1 MSRKDEDRILHGLYF
16 FRERIDEEFDVRRD
30 QVLWLTAHSFADGVR
45 WCRDGLL
52 QNVDC
57 GAIPDDLCHK
67 LLASQC
73 ELPLRYLEHRR
84 LIKLDRTHLEALR
97 VAVTF
102 AGADRALRLHSRL
115 GRMDVWYQERKNG
128 FVGLMTTVAVSLVT
142 ALLVVLV
149 TERLYKVFAEQTRV
163 IYEAEP
169 KPTP

>member
-16 FRERIDEEFDVRRD
+16 FRERLDDEFEVSRD
-30 QVLWLTAHSFADGVR
+30 QVLWLTAHSFADGAR
-45 WCRDGLL
+45 WCRDGTL

-57 GAIPDDLCHK
+57 EAIPAELCHK
-67 LLASQC
+67 LLASKC

-84 LIKLDRTHLEALR
+84 LIKLDRRHPRILR
-97 VAVTF
+97 VAITF

-128 FVGLMTTVAVSLVT
+128 FVGLVTTVAVSAIT

-169 KPTP
+169 R